1 MISNILSANV
11 ISPPGGLHFVDYMII
26 LLSLAASVYL
36 AFHFARGQKS
46 TKKYFAADGK
56 IPAWAVGMSILATLV
71 SSVTFLA
78 YPGEGFSSN
87 WIRLVQGLM
96 VPIVL
101 LFIIWGIVP
110 LYRNVIGLSAYEY
123 FEKRFG
129 YFARIYASLGFIL
142 AHFSKMGTVLF
153 LLGLAIS
160 SFINLDTLVV
170 IWVLGGIIILIT
182 LLGGIET
189 IIWLD
194 RSPGFFTNHRWVN
207 CIYYSIAKHR
217 GRPCSPLGIC
227 L

>member
-46 TKKYFAADGK
+46 TKK
-56 IPAWAVGMSILATLV
+56 
-71 SSVTFLA
+71 
-78 YPGEGFSSN
+78 
-87 WIRLVQGLM
+87 
-96 VPIVL
+96 
-101 LFIIWGIVP
+101 
-110 LYRNVIGLSAYEY
+110 Y

-217 GRPCSPLGIC
+217 GRPRSPLGIC